1 MARFNRR
8 LRAAHAVNRAAAD
21 RFAALVLPI
30 ITEIPSCRGPTPD
43 SGLARR
49 PVKGGNIEATV
60 TKAAGSARFSRS
72 LARRRFQLALRR
84 LVRE

>member
-30 ITEIPSCRGPTPD
+30 ITEIRATGVTSLNGIARELRRRNIPTRRG
-43 SGLARR
+43 GRW
-49 PVKGGNIEATV
+49 
-60 TKAAGSARFSRS
+60 AAGT
-72 LARRRFQLALRR
+72 
-84 LVRE
+84 VRHLLYRCAVQTD